1 MYNGLADSEKDAD
14 GEGKNER
21 KEADTMKQYQITIDT
36 ENGWEDFKVADLQD
50 GILQY
55 NAVVWALK
63 AVDEI
68 SSVERVRLLVK
79 ENNELKTLLEQK
91 F

>member
-1 MYNGLADSEKDAD
+1 
-14 GEGKNER
+14 
-21 KEADTMKQYQITIDT
+21 MKQYQITIDT

-68 SSVERVRLLVK
+68 SSVERVRLLVS